1 MNRDYCFGGCSTER
15 KSLVFNLK
23 LKNKICTRQS
33 ALGNAF
39 TLIELLVERCFAR
52 STSSGRQAI
61 RSIFTLIEL
70 LVVIAI
76 IAILAAMLLPAL
88 KNAKDLA
95 KTALC
100 TSNLKQLGLAANM
113 YASDYAD
120 WLPSCNTGV
129 LSEGWITSFASYGGS
144 GGSYLPE
151 LVRGQP
157 SVFVCPS
164 RTPNVLDTGASW
176 YTQTYGWRAW
186 QAKLQLKDLTCEFGA
201 WHCSRKAPSIFPI
214 LADSSLAVD
223 GGYQRYLLHPPSNGA
238 VSIRHSNKANVLFA
252 DGHADS
258 WGTVELSN
266 YGHFFIPY
274 YR

>member
-15 KSLVFNLK
+15 KSPVFNDTGFELG
-23 LKNKICTRQS
+23 IRHSSFITHQS

-129 LSEGWITSFASYGGS
+129 LSEGWITSFASYGS
-144 GGSYLPE
+144 LSVTPPQLPTIWTCAAGIQQT
-151 LVRGQP
+151 RRFP
-157 SVFVCPS
+157 S
-164 RTPNVLDTGASW
+164 A
-176 YTQTYGWRAW
+176 A
-186 QAKLQLKDLTCEFGA
+186 A
-201 WHCSRKAPSIFPI
+201 
-214 LADSSLAVD
+214 
-223 GGYQRYLLHPPSNGA
+223 
-238 VSIRHSNKANVLFA
+238 
-252 DGHADS
+252 
-258 WGTVELSN
+258 
-266 YGHFFIPY
+266 
-274 YR
+274 